1 MAKVKVDTKGLDA
14 SGVADKG
21 DTVGDA
27 MDGNP
32 NFPDAAPLVTKL
44 TTSVATLRA
53 KIKAHNTAA
62 KAVTQAILDRDAA
75 TAVVKQNLVNIGS
88 HVDQVSSGNAVMIQ
102 SSGLGV
108 KSPST
113 PIGKL
118 GQVQNFSLTTG
129 DKPGETD
136 AHWDAV
142 YGNKGYL
149 HARCLTDPT
158 VEANWQVMGSS
169 SASRTTFKG
178 QTSGTRVWWRI
189 CAKGTKPENDGAW
202 SQPASI
208 IVP

>member
-1 MAKVKVDTKGLDA
+1 MAKVKIETDGLDA
-14 SGVADKG
+14 GGVADKG
-21 DTVGDA
+21 DTVGEA

-32 NFPDAAPLVTKL
+32 DYPDAGPLLTKL
-44 TTSVATLRA
+44 ATDVATVRS
-53 KIKAHNTAA
+53 KIKTHNNAS
-62 KAVTQAILDRDAA
+62 KSVTQAILDRDAA
-75 TAVVKQNLVNIGS
+75 SDVVKQDLVNIGA
-88 HVDQVSSGNAVMIQ
+88 HVQLASGGNPVKIKG
-102 SSGLGV
+102 SGLGV
-108 KSPST
+108 KSPSN

-129 DKPGETD
+129 DKPGQTD
-136 AHWDAV
+136 GHWDAV

-149 HARCLTDPT
+149 YARCLTDPT
-158 VEANWQVMGSS
+158 VEANWQVIGSS

-189 CAKGTKPENDGAW
+189 CAKAPKEENDGPW